1 MIELHDVITPNGHKV
16 RILLE
21 ELGLPYTAKVYNM
34 LEGEHLSPAFRRIN
48 PNGRLPALVDL
59 DPPSGGAPFAVF
71 ESGAM
76 LIYLAEK
83 AGRFL
88 PAEPEARS
96 LTLQWLMW
104 QMAGLGPMHGQAHHF
119 IRYAPEPIDYAIARY
134 SNEARRLLEVMD
146 CRLEA
151 VEHLAGDYS
160 IADMACWPWV
170 RAVHAIGIPI
180 ADYPALQRWFDRVGE
195 RPAVQRGAALPAGH
209 FLNRPSV
216 SKAQLTPEQWSN
228 LFGERMLAAT
238 RQQG

>member
-1 MIELHDVITPNGHKV
+1 MIELHHVLTPNGHKV
-16 RILLE
+16 TILLE
-21 ELGLPYTAKVYNM
+21 ETGLAYTARVYNM
-34 LEGEHLSPAFRRIN
+34 LEGEHLTPEFRRIN
-48 PNGRLPALVDL
+48 PNGRLPALVDHA
-59 DPPSGGAPFAVF
+59 PTGGGAPFAVF

-88 PAEPEARS
+88 PAEPQARS

-104 QMAGLGPMHGQAHHF
+104 QMSGLGPMHGQAHHF
-119 IRYAPEPIDYAIARY
+119 VRYAPDDLPYAVARY
-134 SNEARRLLEVMD
+134 LNEARRLLEVMD
-146 CRLEA
+146 RRLEA
-151 VEHLAGDYS
+151 AAYLAGEYS

-180 ADYPALQRWFDRVGE
+180 ADYPALQAWFDRVGE

-209 FLNRPSV
+209 FLNVPGVR
-216 SKAQLTPEQWSN
+216 KAQLTPDQWSN

-238 RQQG
+238 RA